1 MPLTSDVGL
10 DPLTFDLPVFPVH
23 ISGVDLIVQRMTI
36 RLQRFLGEWIL
47 DTTVGI
53 PYLAFIQERPVDVEG
68 ITAVLRTEIE
78 TTPGV
83 LRVDD
88 FIGVFVIASQTLR
101 FTGLIRLEDD
111 ESSRC
116 MPVLGTSA
124 RFHVACQKQRDRA
137 DWPQWGLF

>member
-1 MPLTSDVGL
+1 MPLTFDVGL

-47 DTTVGI
+47 DTSVGL
-53 PYLAFIQERPVDVEG
+53 PYLEFIQTRPLDIPG
-68 ITAVLRTEIE
+68 ITAVLLAEIA

-88 FIGVFVIASQTLR
+88 FIGIFNIATQTLK
-101 FTGLIRLEDD
+101 FTGIVRLEDD
-111 ESSRC
+111 EA
-116 MPVLGTSA
+116 LTSEILVPIAAVGNTTPAVVMFHRSASIA
-124 RFHVACQKQRDRA
+124 RR
-137 DWPQWGLF
+137 